1 MNLRNCALATLLL
14 LTACDG
20 SDSSAPQPDGASTFN
35 NPTSANA
42 AANVPSHGEG
52 GTTIAVVEPA
62 APITENLTERAKR
75 EAAALQKEGQ
85 FEKAAD
91 TLTAVGLIVEA
102 GTLLAD
108 AGLEEKAFA
117 LLAPQDRMLNDPNIY
132 DTGIGGTI
140 LASQV
145 DETTSVKRSSMTIGG
160 KTVPFT
166 ARAGHLIAYGPKGLA
181 PGKQEAQA
189 AIFYTAYTRDG
200 LPKDKRPVTFLWN
213 GGPGSASI
221 WLHMGSWAPVR
232 LKSDAPSIPE
242 EFYKEPPST
251 LPLEENAIT
260 LLDKT
265 DIVFVDPA
273 GTGYSTAVAPYINAN
288 FWGTDWDAGLVRDF
302 IIRYNNVNNRQT
314 SPKYL
319 YGESYGGIRTPIV
332 ADLLLNEGTTRFLP
346 ESSGKQSIVLSG
358 LILNSPILDYTSN
371 CDMDEK
377 ISCAGYLPTYGMVG
391 DYHKLATARGNASAE
406 SYLQTMRTFVTEKY
420 LPLLKEHPLSLPAGS
435 PLVPW
440 KTFVATQPGKDLIA
454 ELQAKT
460 GIPDAL
466 WVDDPNIDPGWV
478 QYSLIPGYKLGRYDA
493 RMKLP
498 SNAPY
503 NPDNYIDDAFVN
515 QFKSYMKQSVNYENG
530 SDYSDCCY
538 AIYSWNWP
546 HRGSVGALSPSSIP
560 DLHESLTLNPELK
573 LLILHGYE
581 DIATPGF
588 QTELDLKNAGMADRV
603 PVKWFEG
610 GHMTYNTEVSRAPLK
625 AEIDK
630 FFDDPRYSL
639 PPAIASN

>member
-1 MNLRNCALATLLL
+1 MNDRNIYYTDH
-14 LTACDG
+14 DG
-20 SDSSAPQPDGASTFN
+20 SIL
-35 NPTSANA
+35 
-42 AANVPSHGEG
+42 PS
-52 GTTIAVVEPA
+52 
-62 APITENLTERAKR
+62 L
-75 EAAALQKEGQ
+75 
-85 FEKAAD
+85 
-91 TLTAVGLIVEA
+91 
-102 GTLLAD
+102 
-108 AGLEEKAFA
+108 
-117 LLAPQDRMLNDPNIY
+117 
-132 DTGIGGTI
+132 
-140 LASQV
+140 V

-166 ARAGHLIAYGPKGLA
+166 ARAGHLIAYGPKGSA
-181 PGKQEAQA
+181 PESGETQA

-232 LKSDAPSIPE
+232 LKSDAPSIPA
-242 EFYKEPPST
+242 EFYDAQPET

-265 DIVFVDPA
+265 DIVFVDPP

-288 FWGTDWDAGLVRDF
+288 FWGTDWDAGVIRDF

-332 ADLLLNEGTTRFLP
+332 ADLLLNEGTARFLP
-346 ESSGKQSIVLSG
+346 ESSGKQNIVLSG
-358 LILNSPILDYTSN
+358 VILNSPLLDYQSN
-371 CDMDEK
+371 CNMNGAV
-377 ISCAGYLPTYGMVG
+377 SCAGYVPSYAMIG

-420 LPLLKEHPLSLPAGS
+420 LPLLKEHPLSPPDGS
-435 PLVPW
+435 PLVSW
-440 KTFVATQPGKDLIA
+440 KTFVATQPGKDLLA

-460 GIPDAL
+460 GIPETQWAIK
-466 WVDDPNIDPGWV
+466 PKIRPEWV
-478 QYSLIPGYKLGRYDA
+478 QNSLIPGYKLGRFDG

-498 SNAPY
+498 TYSPY
-503 NPDNYIDDAFVN
+503 PPDSYIDVAFVN
-515 QFKSYMKQSVNYENG
+515 QFKNYMEKSVNYQNG
-530 SDYSDCCY
+530 SHYSDCCD
-538 AIYSWNWP
+538 AIANWNWS
-546 HRGSVGALSPSSIP
+546 HRGSGVWLSPSSIA
-560 DLHESLTLNPELK
+560 DLQESLALNPELR
-573 LLILHGYE
+573 LLIIHGYE

-588 QTELDLKNAGMADRV
+588 QTELDLNNAGMASRV

-610 GHMTYNTEVSRAPLK
+610 GHMIYNTEASRAPLK
-625 AEIDK
+625 AEFDK
-630 FFDDPRYSL
+630 YFDDPRYSL

>member
-1 MNLRNCALATLLL
+1 
-14 LTACDG
+14 
-20 SDSSAPQPDGASTFN
+20 
-35 NPTSANA
+35 
-42 AANVPSHGEG
+42 
-52 GTTIAVVEPA
+52 
-62 APITENLTERAKR
+62 
-75 EAAALQKEGQ
+75 
-85 FEKAAD
+85 
-91 TLTAVGLIVEA
+91 
-102 GTLLAD
+102 
-108 AGLEEKAFA
+108 
-117 LLAPQDRMLNDPNIY
+117 
-132 DTGIGGTI
+132 
-140 LASQV
+140 
-145 DETTSVKRSSMTIGG
+145 MTIGG

-166 ARAGHLIAYGPKGLA
+166 ASAGHLIAYGPKGPA

-242 EFYKEPPST
+242 EFYNEPPST

-273 GTGYSTAVAPYINAN
+273 GTGYSTAVAPYLNKN

-332 ADLLLNEGTTRFLP
+332 ADLLLNEGTARFLP
-346 ESSGKQSIVLSG
+346 ESSGKKSIVLSG
-358 LILNSPILDYTSN
+358 LILNSPLLDYASDCNMTVGV
-371 CDMDEK
+371 
-377 ISCAGYLPTYGMVG
+377 SCAGYLPSFAMTG
-391 DYHKLATARGNASAE
+391 DYHKRATARGNASAE
-406 SYLQTMRTFVTEKY
+406 NYLQTVRNFVTEKY
-420 LPLLKEHPLSLPAGS
+420 LPSVMEHPLSPPAGS

-440 KTFVATQPGKDLIA
+440 KTFAATQPGKDLIA
-454 ELQAKT
+454 ELKAKT
-460 GIPDAL
+460 GIPAAQ
-466 WVDDPNIDPGWV
+466 WANDPNVGPGWV
-478 QYSLIPGYKLGRYDA
+478 QQSLVPEFKLGRYDA

-503 NPDNYIDDAFVN
+503 DPDEYIDEAFVN
-515 QFKSYMKQSVNYENG
+515 QFKSYMKQSVNYTNR
-530 SDYSDCCY
+530 SDYSYCCY
-538 AIYSWNWP
+538 AIYNWNWP
-546 HRGSVGALSPSSIP
+546 HRGSVGDLSPSSIP
-560 DLHESLTLNPELK
+560 DLRESIALNPELK
-573 LLILHGYE
+573 LLVLHGYE

-588 QTELDLKNAGMADRV
+588 QTELDLQNAGMADRV

-610 GHMTYNTEVSRAPLK
+610 GHMTYNTEASRAPLK